1 MYNNHVMKYY
11 RWLGW
16 VKGQQNKLL
25 GSAMYY
31 GFAWNE
37 LVKQSAYETEDL

>member
-1 MYNNHVMKYY
+1 MHNNHVMKYY

-16 VKGQQNKLL
+16 VKEQQKRLF

-31 GFAWNE
+31 GFSLDE
-37 LVKQSAYETEDL
+37 LVRQAVYEEKDL